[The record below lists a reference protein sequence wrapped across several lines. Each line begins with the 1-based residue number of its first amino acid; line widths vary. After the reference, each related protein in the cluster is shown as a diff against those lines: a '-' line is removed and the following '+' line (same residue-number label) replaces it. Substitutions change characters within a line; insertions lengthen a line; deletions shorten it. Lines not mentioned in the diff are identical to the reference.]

1 MTSNQVGAAPGDAGP
16 DGRMRLSL
24 AIRGVGYHPAAWRL
38 PGTDPAAEQ
47 RLQHYAEVAR
57 IAERGKFDMIFFAD
71 TVAIRESALE
81 PDTLARNSTLARIEP
96 LMILAGVASQTSR
109 IGLAA
114 TASTTYN
121 TPYQIAR
128 HFGSLD
134 LISNGRACWNLVTSW
149 SDAEARNFGLDVN
162 ASYGDRYDRA
172 REFVGVV
179 TRLWNSWEDDAF
191 LFDKQGGLFH
201 DPAKLHTLDHEG
213 RYYKVKGPLN
223 VPPSPQGRPVI
234 CEAGASEAGQELA
247 AYSADVVYAIAQTEE
262 AAGRFYRSVK
272 ARLPKYGRSASDVKI
287 MPGISPIVGKT
298 EAEARAKFRALQDL
312 IDPRLG
318 LSLIAPYVGDLSGY
332 PVDSPIPDV
341 AMQGS
346 TLETM
351 RKLMKEI
358 AAGRELT
365 IRALYEHV
373 AAGRGHWT
381 LVGSAEYIAD
391 QLEAWFRAGVAD
403 GFNIV
408 AAHLPGVIE
417 DFVELVVPIL
427 QERGLFRRDYEGET
441 LRENLGLRK
450 PVGLVA
456 G

>member
-1 MTSNQVGAAPGDAGP
+1 MTDHVDPQST
-16 DGRMRLSL
+16 MRLSL

-38 PGTDPAAEQ
+38 PDMDPQKEQ
-47 RLQHYAEVAR
+47 SLDHYLAVAKL
-57 IAERGKFDMIFFAD
+57 AERGKFDMIFFAD
-71 TVAIRESALE
+71 TVAIRESALD
-81 PDTLARNSTLARIEP
+81 PDTLSRNSTLARIEP
-96 LMILAGVASQTSR
+96 LMILAGVASQTAH

-121 TPYQIAR
+121 APYQIAR

-149 SDAEARNFGLDVN
+149 SDAEARNFGLD
-162 ASYGDRYDRA
+162 AAAGYEDRYDRA
-172 REFVGVV
+172 HEFVGVV
-179 TRLWNSWEDDAF
+179 TGLWDSWERDAF
-191 LFDKQGGLFH
+191 LFDRESGHFH

-223 VPPSPQGRPVI
+223 VPSSPQGRPVI

-272 ARLPKYGRSASDVKI
+272 ARLPKYGRLPSDVKV
-287 MPGISPIVGKT
+287 MPGVSPIVGRT
-298 EAEARAKFRALQDL
+298 ADEARAKFRALQDA
-312 IDPRLG
+312 IDPKLG

-332 PVDSPIPDV
+332 PVDGPIPEV
-341 AMQGS
+341 AMAS

-351 RKLMKEI
+351 RKLMQEI
-358 AAGRELT
+358 AAEKKLT

-381 LVGSAEYIAD
+381 LVGRAEYVAD

-408 AAHLPGVIE
+408 AAHLPGVLE

-427 QERGLFRRDYEGET
+427 QERGLFRTEYEGTT
-441 LRENLGLRK
+441 LRENLGLRR
-450 PVGLVA
+450 PANRFA